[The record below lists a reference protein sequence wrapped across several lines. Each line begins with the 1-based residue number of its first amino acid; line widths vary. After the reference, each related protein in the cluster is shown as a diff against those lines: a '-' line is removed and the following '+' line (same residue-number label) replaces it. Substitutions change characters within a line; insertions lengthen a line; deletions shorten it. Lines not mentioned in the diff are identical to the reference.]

1 MLVQQGMTSHWTEPG
16 RWEWFASGD
25 PRVAPRVVPSPAH
38 RNSAQRLL
46 FEAGLLFLVPLAL
59 AALLQVFLGP

>member
-1 MLVQQGMTSHWTEPG
+1 MLVQQGMTSHWAEPG

-38 RNSAQRLL
+38 NNSAQRLM

-59 AALLQVFLGP
+59 AALLQVFLGS

>member
-1 MLVQQGMTSHWTEPG
+1 MLVEQGMTSHWAEPG

-25 PRVAPRVVPSPAH
+25 PRVAPRVLPSPSH
-38 RNSAQRLL
+38 NNPAQRFL

-59 AALLQVFLGP
+59 AALVQIILGS